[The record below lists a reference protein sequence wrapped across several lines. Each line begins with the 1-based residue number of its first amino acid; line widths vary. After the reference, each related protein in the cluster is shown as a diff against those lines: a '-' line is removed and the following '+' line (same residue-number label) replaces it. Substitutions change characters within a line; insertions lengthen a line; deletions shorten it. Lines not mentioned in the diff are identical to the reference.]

1 METATILKLKSSG
14 TASLVSGLVSVNIK
28 INIFNPYQLF
38 GAFKTDFAD
47 QQTYFSQLVPTLE
60 DDDTLNA
67 NNGGMYEVGATIKIL
82 GEPVSAYDTYYS
94 YVGNRIF
101 GNLDI
106 GSKLGFYLPS
116 Y

>member
-14 TASLVSGLVSVNIK
+14 NASLVGGLVSVDIK
-28 INIFNPYQLF
+28 INIFQPYQLF

-60 DDDTLNA
+60 ADDTPND
-67 NNGGMYEVGATIKIL
+67 NKGGMYEVGVTIKIL
-82 GEPVSAYDTYYS
+82 GQPVSGYDTYYS
-94 YVGNRIF
+94 YVGSRIF
-101 GNLDI
+101 GNLDL
-106 GSKLGFYLPS
+106 GSRLSFYLPS